1 MRHSPRNNS
10 GLARWLVALATV
22 RAVGWREKILGDE
35 SLNFEILDRLVREK
49 NSMMAG
55 GTGDGEDRGMERENP
70 WR

>member
-1 MRHSPRNNS
+1 MR
-10 GLARWLVALATV
+10 TM
-22 RAVGWREKILGDE
+22 GWREKILRDE
-35 SLNFEILDRLVREK
+35 SLNFEILDGMVREK